1 MDRWERL
8 FAQLEAEQSSE
19 ESVDRRATA
28 YEVSQAE
35 TRNIALVDR
44 MRGHLGSR
52 LVLTLETGELV
63 DGQLAAV
70 EPEWLLLTI
79 SGQRTL
85 IPAQAVVTF
94 RNLSRK
100 PVVQEHSEGSSE
112 MEEDERH
119 SAALAALR
127 KRSREWSLEQVLRAI
142 QSDRERI
149 ALSAGPIEV
158 LGMIV
163 AVGTDHLDV
172 HTEVE
177 RTPHT
182 QASVVVTVSAARI
195 TKIVLL

>member
-35 TRNIALVDR
+35 TRNITLVDR

-63 DGQLAAV
+63 DGQLVAV

-85 IPAQAVVTF
+85 IPAHAVVTF

-119 SAALAALR
+119 SALAALR

-172 HTEVE
+172 DTEVE

-182 QASVVVTVSAARI
+182 QAPVVVTVSAARI